1 MDRETAAEKFYVE
14 DHAVLLALMVKQ
26 AESGCGSEGRAA
38 AVRSIE
44 RYGKERGMRAAMRC
58 LADGEP
64 LSMGN
69 YILYGEWDDPK
80 GVSKSEAAAFEPN
93 YKTRVTTC
101 GWCEAWK
108 HHGLLNYGR
117 VYCDNVDENLVFGF
131 NPALTLKMDKIL
143 SHGDEYC
150 SFDWIG
156 CEFKDA
162 EELSKKRKDLAARV
176 TRDFLYHCGHVLSTF
191 RREICFEL
199 GLPKGEKIISQVL
212 LEYKKIF
219 GALKK
224 NILASEAAQNFFPYE
239 KIEYIRSRQVKSF

>member
-1 MDRETAAEKFYVE
+1 MDVMERETAAKRFYIE
-14 DHAVLLALMVKQ
+14 DHAVLLALITRQ
-26 AESGCGSEGRAA
+26 ADIDRGAEGRE
-38 AVRSIE
+38 AVARSVE
-44 RYGKERGMRAAMRC
+44 HYGRERGMRAAMRC

-69 YILYGEWDDPK
+69 YILYGEWDDPQK
-80 GVSKSEAAAFEPN
+80 VSISEAVFDPG
-93 YKTRVTTC
+93 YRTRVTTC

-108 HHGLLNYGR
+108 KHGLLEYGR
-117 VYCDNVDENLVFGF
+117 VYCDSADENLVFGF

-143 SHGDEYC
+143 SRGDECC

-162 EELSKKRKDLAARV
+162 EEASRKRKNLIARV

-191 RREICFEL
+191 RREICFGL
-199 GLPKGEKIISQVL
+199 GIQKGEEIISRAL
-212 LEYKKIF
+212 SEYRKIF

-224 NILASEAAQNFFPYE
+224 NALVQEAERNFFPME
-239 KIEYIRSRQVKSF
+239 L